1 MRETIKQSILIY
13 LVLTL
18 VTGVIYPLAITAVA
32 QVAFPSQANGSL
44 IADKTTGKIVG
55 SGLLGQEFSDPKYF
69 WGRLSATS
77 PAYNAAASS
86 GSNLGPLNPTL
97 KKNVEERIKALDS
110 DGISSGSIPVDLVTS
125 SGSGLDPDI
134 SVSSA
139 LYQSKRI
146 AKIRGLSENA
156 VSELVSKEI
165 QAKQF
170 GCLGEARVNVL
181 KLNIALDKTMHA
193 TEKTATSPE

>member
-18 VTGVIYPLAITAVA
+18 ITGVIYPLAITALA

-44 IADKTTGKIVG
+44 ISDKTTGKIIG
-55 SGLLGQEFSDPKYF
+55 SKLLGQEFSDPRYF

-97 KKNVEERIKALDS
+97 KKNVEARIKALDS
-110 DGISSGSIPVDLVTS
+110 DGITSGSIPIDLVTS

-139 LYQSKRI
+139 RYQIGRI
-146 AKIRGLSENA
+146 AKARGVSENA
-156 VSELVSKEI
+156 VSELVSSEME
-165 QAKQF
+165 AKQF

-181 KLNIALDKTMHA
+181 KLNIALDQTMRA
-193 TEKTATSPE
+193 TEKTAASPE